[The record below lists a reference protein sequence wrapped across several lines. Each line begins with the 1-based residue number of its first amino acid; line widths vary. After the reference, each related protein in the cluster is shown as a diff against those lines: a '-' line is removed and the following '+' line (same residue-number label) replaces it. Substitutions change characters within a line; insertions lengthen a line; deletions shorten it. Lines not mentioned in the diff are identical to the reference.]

1 MSESKTPSD
10 YTQFAHA
17 ELDKFYEEWPG
28 GLDEVE
34 ASVRGWRERAQQF
47 ESDLA
52 TALAER
58 DSYKTAWEQSD
69 KSCRDLSEKVLPNV
83 RAERDALAARVEKAE
98 ASRWQLIET
107 APQGAN
113 GMAWMRLAWGEGED
127 QCTGDG
133 FRQGDEFFACSWFY
147 QLGQPKQFA
156 ARDHLVKPTHWAPL
170 DAPPSDAAL
179 SLEEKS

>member
-98 ASRWQLIET
+98 KDAGRWRFVRSKVSRILNET
-107 APQGAN
+107 TLKMDGLRVEVYYDKPQAFVILPTDNGA
-113 GMAWMRLAWGEGED
+113 L
-127 QCTGDG
+127 
-133 FRQGDEFFACSWFY
+133 FDEAI
-147 QLGQPKQFA
+147 
-156 ARDHLVKPTHWAPL
+156 
-170 DAPPSDAAL
+170 DAAL
-179 SLEEKS
+179 SREEKS